1 MINNQAPAFAEAA
14 SRRQANNQ
22 IIPNDQNSN
31 CLNKKLTNNLLGVLN
46 IGYWNLFGA
55 WNLVIGI

>member
-1 MINNQAPAFAEAA
+1 MTKILIKQELMSIF
-14 SRRQANNQ
+14 SR
-22 IIPNDQNSN
+22 D
-31 CLNKKLTNNLLGVLN
+31 LD

>member
-1 MINNQAPAFAEAA
+1 MTKSSIW
-14 SRRQANNQ
+14 
-22 IIPNDQNSN
+22 
-31 CLNKKLTNNLLGVLN
+31 NLDYFICFE

>member
-1 MINNQAPAFAEAA
+1 
-14 SRRQANNQ
+14 
-22 IIPNDQNSN
+22 
-31 CLNKKLTNNLLGVLN
+31 LTNNLLGVLN